1 MMQHLSFAAS
11 GLTITALTKVIDID
25 MGRRFR
31 FFDERTLDG
40 HVGKTRKRPGRPP
53 YIFEASGD
61 IHHR

>member
-1 MMQHLSFAAS
+1 
-11 GLTITALTKVIDID
+11 
-25 MGRRFR
+25 
-31 FFDERTLDG
+31 LDG